1 MTKPNI
7 QKVIKHFILLLIV
20 FISCKSVKQL
30 ESSID
35 KNDIYEPCLNY
46 QYNLFHKSYLKTDS
60 ITYINNKDYSK
71 KILAKVFDSIK
82 MIESLNNIWKS
93 DTLNAFV
100 FQTIYF
106 MDSTKQQI
114 LYVNIMKK
122 ELVAD
127 VLLKDKQSLNNSI
140 NFLRHCRGDRFEVY
154 YNIKN
159 DKIEKYNI
167 FW

>member
-1 MTKPNI
+1 M
-7 QKVIKHFILLLIV
+7 
-20 FISCKSVKQL
+20 
-30 ESSID
+30 SID
-35 KNDIYEPCLNY
+35 SELQARSGGKCELC
-46 QYNLFHKSYLKTDS
+46 
-60 ITYINNKDYSK
+60 
-71 KILAKVFDSIK
+71 
-82 MIESLNNIWKS
+82 EST